1 MEPVQRTAFRSPPPL
16 PNPAGV
22 ASGEAPVERLGPRV
36 RAFGGLMV
44 VMAVAT
50 LVLMLR
56 GFSSESYLYL
66 FFYSIPSNAAVSIFP
81 HEPVVIWFGKEGS
94 PWLTAAAA
102 SAGTLVAGF
111 MDHTVFVPVLNLR
124 SLQGY
129 RQKGWYRKAVGWFV
143 RYPFATL
150 AVVGFL
156 PLPFFPLKFL
166 SFSVRYPLARYLGA
180 LLTGRFPRYLLL
192 AWAGALLE
200 IPNGFLIGVFAA
212 IFLVYGVKAGPA
224 AARRLRA
231 GRLRAGRAAGG
242 GR

>member
-1 MEPVQRTAFRSPPPL
+1 MEPSKDSASLAGRPL
-16 PNPAGV
+16 PSAAALALP
-22 ASGEAPVERLGPRV
+22 EAPVERLGPMTW
-36 RAFGGLMV
+36 AFGGLMV
-44 VMAVAT
+44 LLAFAT

-66 FFYSIPSNAAVSIFP
+66 FFYAIPSNAAISVFP
-81 HEPVVIWFGKEGS
+81 HEPVVIWFGREGS
-94 PWLTAAAA
+94 PWLAAAA
-102 SAGTLVAGF
+102 AGAGTLVAGF
-111 MDHTVFVPVLNLR
+111 MDHTVFTPVLHLR

-129 RQKGWYRKAVGWFV
+129 REQGWYRKAAAWFV

-192 AWAGALLE
+192 AWAGSALE
-200 IPNGFLIGVFAA
+200 IPDGLLIGAFAA
-212 IFLVYGVKAGPA
+212 ILIAYAVKVGPA
-224 AARRLRA
+224 AARRLSARRA
-231 GRLRAGRAAGG
+231 ERRGSAGA
-242 GR
+242 